1 MVLFRYVSQVFAR
14 SLKSSAAILS
24 LAGVDFVE
32 MRVQNYATDGGVVAT
47 LKLLSDV
54 VRKGLVLV
62 SVL

>member
-24 LAGVDFVE
+24 LAGVNFVE
-32 MRVQNYATDGGVVAT
+32 MCVQNDATDRGVVAT